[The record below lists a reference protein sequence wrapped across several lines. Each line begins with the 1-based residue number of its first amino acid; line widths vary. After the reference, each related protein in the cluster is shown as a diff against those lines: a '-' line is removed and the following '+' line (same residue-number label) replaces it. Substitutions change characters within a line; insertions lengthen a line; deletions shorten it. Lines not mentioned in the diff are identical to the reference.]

1 MKLNDYKKF
10 FEEVNKDLDRN
21 IRRMRLDVKRI
32 KNSQSNL
39 ASTERNNRKTS

>member
-32 KNSQSNL
+32 KSPQSNL